1 MDVADGSPDERHE
14 ETFDSDMRVEVHL
27 NVCEGRF
34 INEVVR
40 SNFLRWRRGSDRN
53 AVAPPSPQ

>member
-34 INEVVR
+34 INDVLR
-40 SNFLRWRRGSDRN
+40 TNFPWWRRGSD
-53 AVAPPSPQ
+53 